1 MENIKY
7 QEISKVKKNSLKN
20 NFTNSN
26 QEKIIRSKSKN
37 IYPSKKI
44 YKSKNPNKYQ
54 NPKPVLNNN
63 KNIINNCHIEKHD
76 SSLNKKDYLKKNSQ
90 NDLRQ
95 NKSDLIEL
103 K

>member
-37 IYPSKKI
+37 IYYSKKTYKI
-44 YKSKNPNKYQ
+44 STQNKHPKSKHS
-54 NPKPVLNNN
+54 LNNN
-63 KNIINNCHIEKHD
+63 NIINNCPNEKND
-76 SSLNKKDYLKKNSQ
+76 IPLINNNYIKKKFKK
-90 NDLRQ
+90 
-95 NKSDLIEL
+95 
-103 K
+103 